1 MLNRYYVDA
10 SSLSIEERERIYS
23 DLAQYCFITN
33 IDLRHPGCYEA
44 FLEEQYDLKSLI
56 EFPDLC
62 VVTRL

>member
-10 SSLSIEERERIYS
+10 SSLSVEERERIYS
-23 DLAQYCFITN
+23 DLEHNCFITN

-44 FLEEQYDLKSLI
+44 FLEDKYNLESLI
-56 EFPDLC
+56 TFSDSC